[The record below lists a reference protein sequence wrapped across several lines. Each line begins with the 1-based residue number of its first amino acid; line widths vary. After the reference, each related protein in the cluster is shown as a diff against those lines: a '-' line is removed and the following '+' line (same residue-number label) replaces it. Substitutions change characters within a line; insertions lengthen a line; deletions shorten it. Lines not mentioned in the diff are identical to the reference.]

1 MQFCEGAYGRE
12 GIRHFLR
19 DVLAMANAA
28 VDGNRYIVTGVR
40 FDQSGERQVDPIDA
54 EDFSGKPYYEA
65 LVAEFIEPPINIKY
79 KPVTVDGRSVGVY
92 AIGDCRDQPYMMR
105 IDYSERLRRGD
116 AYTRVDNVAVKIG
129 RRILFRMF
137 DKRTTNFIGEDTIEV
152 GFPGEAIQ
160 KKLRLPTVDMSQLP
174 SEVQYAKLNQLADV
188 RENAKDSGSTTTLAR
203 MVHMRLFGSDDPYED
218 RTPTTLL
225 SEMEEIRKK
234 HEADD
239 HRFLFDENAQKLQLV
254 FLNNG
259 DEPIQNASIT
269 LLMPNHDAFYAATSL
284 TAPGNVIEFADYP
297 TVSTRRNKIV
307 VSSTVGEIPVGVP
320 IEAFE
325 LPMRYCAGAEMDGKR
340 MTLLYKLFGSNLQ
353 QPVEG
358 RLSLAFQST
367 ERSQQQTPSTG

>member
-1 MQFCEGAYGRE
+1 MNRLLEIARSATPGTGVQFCEGAYGRE
-12 GIRHFLR
+12 KIRHFLR

-40 FDQSGERQVDPIDA
+40 FDKSGERQLDSIGP
-54 EDFSGKPYYEA
+54 EDFSGKPYYQA

-79 KPVTVDGRSVGVY
+79 KPVTVDGHSIGVY
-92 AIGDCRDQPYMMR
+92 EIADCRDQPYMMR
-105 IDYSERLRRGD
+105 VDYSERLRRGD
-116 AYTRVDNVAVKIG
+116 AYMRVDNVAVKIG
-129 RRILFRMF
+129 RRVLFRMF
-137 DKRTTNFIGEDTIEV
+137 DNRTTNFIGEDTIEV

-239 HRFLFDENAQKLQLV
+239 HRFLL
-254 FLNNG
+254 
-259 DEPIQNASIT
+259 
-269 LLMPNHDAFYAATSL
+269 
-284 TAPGNVIEFADYP
+284 
-297 TVSTRRNKIV
+297 
-307 VSSTVGEIPVGVP
+307 
-320 IEAFE
+320 
-325 LPMRYCAGAEMDGKR
+325 
-340 MTLLYKLFGSNLQ
+340 
-353 QPVEG
+353 
-358 RLSLAFQST
+358 
-367 ERSQQQTPSTG
+367 